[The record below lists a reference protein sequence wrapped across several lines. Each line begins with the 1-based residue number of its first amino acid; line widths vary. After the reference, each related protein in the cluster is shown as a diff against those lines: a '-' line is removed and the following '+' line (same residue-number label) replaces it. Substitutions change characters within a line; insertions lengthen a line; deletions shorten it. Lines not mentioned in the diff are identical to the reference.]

1 MEIKPIKL
9 IQRVRGGEIPQTRVD
24 KNLQRAQVTIKPPS
38 GNWKFVKGQII
49 LNGQNVARM
58 IEQGAKQPT
67 VFWSKLANDLE
78 QFRKFY
84 IRKKLKKR
92 RRKVGGQ
99 IIEEEV
105 DPTGEL
111 GHLSALVDAYIAKIM
126 RILKKKYDEKED
138 GLSYML
144 DEDGQLTVN
153 GMNVTSFIH
162 MARNYPSQKARMF
175 LKGLKNRLSVILS
188 NKSSNPNYEKIR
200 ETTLALFEEIDE
212 EINRIT
218 EKERLI
224 ENK

>member
-9 IQRVRGGEIPQTRVD
+9 IQRVQSAEIPETRID
-24 KNLQRAQVTIKPPS
+24 KNLPSIPAIKPPS

-67 VFWSKLANDLE
+67 MFWSKLANDLE

-84 IRKKLKKR
+84 IRKKVKKR
-92 RRKVGGQ
+92 RRKVGDQ

-126 RILKKKYDEKED
+126 RILKKRYDEKED

-144 DEDGQLTVN
+144 DENGQLTIN

-162 MARNYPSQKARMF
+162 MARSYPSQKARVF
-175 LKGLKNRLSVILS
+175 LKGLKNRLSIILS
-188 NKSSNPNYEKIR
+188 NKGSNPNYEKIR
-200 ETTLALFEEIDE
+200 ETTLTLFEEIDE
-212 EINRIT
+212 EIERIV
-218 EKERLI
+218 EKERLL